1 MEYQVEFDDK
11 IRSMISVTY
20 GPMKDLIAKYERDQA
35 KKGQSKK
42 GKQNEDE
49 KENSKPKRG
58 RPKKDDSTE
67 EQPTV
72 SETSSLAAEL
82 LIVFIKF
89 RKL

>member
-1 MEYQVEFDDK
+1 MLSNYSTKKNIPLISNEQMEYQVEFDDK

-49 KENSKPKRG
+49 KEN
-58 RPKKDDSTE
+58 
-67 EQPTV
+67 
-72 SETSSLAAEL
+72 L
-82 LIVFIKF
+82 
-89 RKL
+89 KL